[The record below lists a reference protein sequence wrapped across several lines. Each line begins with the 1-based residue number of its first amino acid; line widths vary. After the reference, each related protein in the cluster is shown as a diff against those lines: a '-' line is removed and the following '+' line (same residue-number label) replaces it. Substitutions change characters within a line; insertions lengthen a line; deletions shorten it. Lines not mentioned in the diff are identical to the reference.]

1 MTLIPF
7 VIDKSFDTERSYD
20 IYSKLL
26 EDRIVFIGEEI
37 DSSLT
42 NSVIAQLLWLDQ
54 QDSNRDIYLYINSP
68 GGSIQDGLAI
78 YDTMTYIK
86 ADVRTVCVGEAASM
100 AAILLAGGTKGKRI
114 SLPNSRIMIHQPRQ
128 TFSKTT
134 QTVTE
139 QQINLKVI
147 KEMKLQLTK
156 ILSLKTG
163 QNIKKILK
171 DCESDKWFNPTDALK
186 YGLIDEIVTNKI

>member
-1 MTLIPF
+1 MNFIPF
-7 VIDKSFDTERSYD
+7 VIDKSYDSERSYD

-26 EDRIVFIGEEI
+26 EDRIVFIGDEI
-37 DSSLT
+37 DSSVA

-54 QDSNRDIYLYINSP
+54 QDHTRDICLYINSP

-78 YDTMTYIK
+78 YDTMTYVK
-86 ADVRTVCVGEAASM
+86 ADIRTVCIGEAASM
-100 AAILLAGGTKGKRI
+100 AAILLAGGAKGKRI

-128 TFSKTT
+128 TFSRTT

-147 KEMKLQLTK
+147 KDMKLQLTK
-156 ILSLKTG
+156 ILAERTG
-163 QNIKKILK
+163 KPIKKILK
-171 DCESDKWFNPTDALK
+171 DCELDKWFNATDALN
-186 YGLIDEIVTNKI
+186 YGLIDEVVKHKP